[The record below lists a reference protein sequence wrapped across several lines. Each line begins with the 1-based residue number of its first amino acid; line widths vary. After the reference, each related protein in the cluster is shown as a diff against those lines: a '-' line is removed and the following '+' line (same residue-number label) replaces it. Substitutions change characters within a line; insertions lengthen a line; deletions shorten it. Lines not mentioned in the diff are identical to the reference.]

1 MIGGVC
7 SVVVWLVMII
17 AFATVNPF
25 KQEDMKQRGLKM
37 LWVVMFTNYVSLS
50 TKI

>member
-1 MIGGVC
+1 VC

-25 KQEDMKQRGLKM
+25 KQEDNHEAAWTQDA
-37 LWVVMFTNYVSLS
+37 
-50 TKI
+50 